1 MTYMKSSRRQFLHL
15 AGRAIALSAVSG
27 AWPAWAESYPSR
39 PVRVVVGFVP
49 GVTPD
54 ISARLMAQRL
64 SERLGRQFVVENRT
78 GSGGNVGTEL
88 VIKAPPDGYTLL
100 LITTANT
107 INETLYDHLNF
118 DFMHDIAPVAGISRG
133 PLVAAVNPALRAKTI
148 SELIA
153 YARANPGKISMAS
166 GGNGTVQHVA
176 GELFKMMTKVDMV
189 HVPYRST
196 YVPDLL
202 SGQVQ
207 IAFNPIPTLMG
218 YIRSGQ
224 LRALAVTSSGR
235 TPALPDVP
243 TVAETVPGYQAA
255 GWYGFGAPRNTPA
268 ELIDKLNIE
277 INAALADPAIVARL
291 ADLGAEPMAMT
302 PSRFGQHLADE
313 TAKWGKVVKAANIK
327 VE

>member
-1 MTYMKSSRRQFLHL
+1 MKCIKSSRRQFLSL
-15 AGRAIALSAVSG
+15 ATGAIALPFVLRRAK
-27 AWPAWAESYPSR
+27 AESYPSR
-39 PVRVVVGFVP
+39 PVRVVVGFSP

-64 SERLGRQFVVENRT
+64 SERLGQQFIVENRT

-88 VIKAPPDGYTLL
+88 VIKAAPDGYTLL

-118 DFMHDIAPVAGISRG
+118 DFMRDIAPIAGISHG
-133 PLVAAVNPALRAKTI
+133 PLVAAVNPALPANTI
-148 SELIA
+148 AELIA

-166 GGNGTVQHVA
+166 GGNGTIQHVA
-176 GELFKMMTKVDMV
+176 GELFKMMTKIDMV

-224 LRALAVTSSGR
+224 LRALAVTGAER

-243 TVAETVPGYQAA
+243 TVAETVPGYQAVS
-255 GWYGFGAPRNTPA
+255 WYGFGAPRNTPA
-268 ELIDKLNIE
+268 QLIDKLNAE
-277 INAALADPAIVARL
+277 MNAALADPAIVVRL

-302 PSRFGQHLADE
+302 PTRFGQHLADE
-313 TAKWGKVVKAANIK
+313 TEKWGKVVKAANIK